1 MAKSM
6 NLALAQYNEAM
17 ARLKNA
23 RVDLECAEAGVRKA
37 LAELAKYGIVSE
49 REAAHDPKTC
59 RVYRCWVCIGLGK
72 KF

>member
-37 LAELAKYGIVSE
+37 LAELAKYGIVPSVKL
-49 REAAHDPKTC
+49 RTIRKRAGCTGAGS
-59 RVYRCWVCIGLGK
+59 V
-72 KF
+72 